1 MLVRANRTQKR
12 QRGLALFIRTTIPF
26 IVIYNVSHE
35 SGTWERIS
43 CRSKCKGKALMID
56 LVCRSSSYETTEVL
70 TNSLNTRLKSS
81 RCIILGGSNASTVG
95 WKNLRTGLSEN
106 FFKQELVD
114 VVVTR
119 ALVKHVIKATRYE
132 PGYESLWLD
141 LILPRPSVSVG
152 CPVKKMLRNL

>member
-1 MLVRANRTQKR
+1 
-12 QRGLALFIRTTIPF
+12 
-26 IVIYNVSHE
+26 
-35 SGTWERIS
+35 
-43 CRSKCKGKALMID
+43 MID

-119 ALVKHVIKATRYE
+119 ALVKHVIEATRYE
-132 PGYESLWLD
+132 PGYESL
-141 LILPRPSVSVG
+141 
-152 CPVKKMLRNL
+152 